1 MEPSLS
7 DSGFLI
13 VGLGNPGLEYAATR
27 HNFGFIVLDY
37 LLQKFSSSSSFEFFD
52 FAQAEIASARL
63 ADRSALLVKPWT
75 FMNNSGFSVRVLVER
90 LRLTELHRLLIV
102 HDDLDLDLGRIKLK
116 QGGGSGGHNGLK
128 SLIDE
133 LGRADF
139 LRLRLGVGGQGR
151 ARHDTVDFVLSP
163 FAAGEQP
170 LVDEVK
176 LRGADGIVKV
186 VGSGVTAAMN
196 LINRRDPLET

>member
-1 MEPSLS
+1 VGIPSDLKS
-7 DSGFLI
+7 TL
-13 VGLGNPGLEYAATR
+13 
-27 HNFGFIVLDY
+27 
-37 LLQKFSSSSSFEFFD
+37 SSSSFEFFD

-133 LGRADF
+133 LGSADF
-139 LRLRLGVGGQGR
+139 LRLRLGVGGWGR
-151 ARHDTVDFVLSP
+151 VPHDTVDFVLSP

-170 LVDEVK
+170 LVVEVK